1 MENKTGQ
8 INFTDSFVSRWNH
21 FERSIATF
29 VQKLTKTTRA
39 TANQGPMQEFKS
51 TAILPFIKGVSEVL
65 RRCLQQQGARILFK
79 SDPTLRSYLVVLLK
93 TPLN

>member
-39 TANQGPMQEFKS
+39 NHGPMQEFKS
-51 TAILPFIKGVSEVL
+51 TAILPYIKSPHVRESGI
-65 RRCLQQQGARILFK
+65 RNPTYFCLCNPESR
-79 SDPTLRSYLVVLLK
+79 
-93 TPLN
+93 PLESGIQSLESGI

>member
-39 TANQGPMQEFKS
+39 NHGPMQEFKS
-51 TAILPFIKGVSEVL
+51 TAILPYIKGVSEVL
-65 RRCLQQQGARILFK
+65 RRYLQQQGVRTLFK
-79 SDPTLRSYLVVLLK
+79 SDQEP
-93 TPLN
+93 